1 MDRHPISPGR
11 EFAAVAVLSLGFGM
25 VGIDR
30 YMISTLFPVIAK
42 DLNLDYAAIG
52 TITGVLSIAWGLSA
66 LFMGKVIDRVG
77 PRPVLFASL
86 MAFGVLLGFSGM
98 AAGLMGLLVIRI
110 LIGLA
115 DGAYAPASIVATM
128 NVSPPQRRG
137 RNIGLQ
143 QMMALLFGFGVVPL
157 AIPQLLKVM
166 DWRGVFLLF
175 VIPAILLAI
184 LTWRILPRLAAAP
197 AEAEQDSGNWRSAL
211 ASGNIRLGMG
221 LMLCWLACLI
231 TLGAFMPSYL
241 TNVLAL
247 PIEQM
252 GFVMS
257 AIGIGGTIGTVVLPW
272 LSDKIGIKTVM
283 LGGAAVTLL
292 ALVALNLAGN
302 EPLLLFACLFVAIF
316 CVMALITLTVGPLVA
331 LSVPHRQMATA
342 LGLIVATGELFG
354 GGVAPILLGHAAD
367 AFGLHHVLYL
377 PVAAI
382 ALAFVLAS
390 RLDLPQPV
398 ATAAPD
404 IA

>member
-1 MDRHPISPGR
+1 MDRQPVSPGR
-11 EFAAVAVLSLGFGM
+11 EFAAVAILSLGFGM

-30 YMISTLFPVIAK
+30 YMISTLFPVIAE
-42 DLNLDYAAIG
+42 DLHLDYGAIG

-66 LFMGKVIDRVG
+66 LFMGKVIDRLG
-77 PRPVLFASL
+77 PRPVLFGSL
-86 MAFGVLLGFSGM
+86 LAFGVLLGFSGF
-98 AAGLMGLLVIRI
+98 AAGLAGLLIIRI

-128 NVSPPQRRG
+128 AVSPPQRRG

-166 DWRGVFLLF
+166 DWRGIFLLF
-175 VIPAILLAI
+175 VIPAIALAI
-184 LTWRILPRLAAAP
+184 LTWRILPARVAPAAA
-197 AEAEQDSGNWRSAL
+197 AGADAANWRSAL

-241 TNVLAL
+241 TNVLEM
-247 PIEQM
+247 PIERM

-257 AIGIGGTIGTVVLPW
+257 AIGIGGTIGTIILPW
-272 LSDKIGIKTVM
+272 LSDKIGIKAVM
-283 LGGAAVTLL
+283 MGGASVTVV
-292 ALVALNLAGN
+292 ALVVLNLAGN
-302 EPLLLFACLFVAIF
+302 APLLLFACLFVAIF

-331 LSVPHRQMATA
+331 LSVPHGQMATA

-367 AFGLHHVLYL
+367 AFGLHHVLYV

-382 ALAFVLAS
+382 VVALVLAS
-390 RLDLPQPV
+390 RLKLPQPV
-398 ATAAPD
+398 GATVPG